1 VGAGA
6 AQVDPKEME
15 TYIYRYGS
23 ELANTDPDDEIAAS
37 LTEVH
42 DTPLRWCSLFFF
54 GRTAP

>member
-1 VGAGA
+1 MGAGA

-23 ELANTDPDDEIAAS
+23 ELANTDPDDQLAAT
-37 LTEVH
+37 LTEVQ
-42 DTPLRWCSLFFF
+42 DTPLRWSSLFLC